1 MRSRYMPSFLPK
13 TPYLNLLLPGT
24 SIQSNTSARIVFF
37 CNPFFTSVLEDSLLN
52 LQFQNRLLGNSHN
65 ASESNELLAQART
78 FPGLLEIFQRPP
90 SVQKFHLPIF
100 SLCLAFPPVP
110 YFDDHLECFF
120 LNAHILTWI
129 QGSRGCIQ

>member
-1 MRSRYMPSFLPK
+1 MRSKYMPSFLPK

-24 SIQSNTSARIVFF
+24 SIQSNTSVFF

-52 LQFQNRLLGNSHN
+52 LQFQNRLLGNYHN

-78 FPGLLEIFQRPP
+78 FPCLLEIFQRPP
-90 SVQKFHLPIF
+90 VQKFHLPNF

-120 LNAHILTWI
+120 FLNAHILTWI